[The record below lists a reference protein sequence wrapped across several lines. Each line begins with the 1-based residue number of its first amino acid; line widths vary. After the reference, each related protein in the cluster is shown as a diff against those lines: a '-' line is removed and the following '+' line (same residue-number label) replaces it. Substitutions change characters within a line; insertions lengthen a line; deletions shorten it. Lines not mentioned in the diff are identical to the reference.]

1 MSFKRLF
8 LFAAFVLAFLTAAN
22 SFSINNFEFK
32 PSLQSYA
39 GASNNKSSIYNG
51 ENYSLAYLFINAPL
65 QYSFDVIPAALYAEP
80 YFKTYYSKAFEEDQK
95 LAFANAFLLLNFGD
109 YSLKL
114 GRQYYADSDTNFAVY
129 FGPDDNYDFSFPS
142 YIDGAAFSFGGDILS
157 YDIILG
163 KTEDLTGGF
172 KLDISPYAFWKI
184 SLFSYFTK
192 LPKEETLYLFGAGTR
207 LNLTSKLS
215 AAAYFAFNAG
225 KEEYQMFNNSF
236 EKKYNGY
243 FLGVNAEADLSS
255 DSLSTLLFLN
265 WAFSSPSDS
274 SSEPFT
280 PISAYNIYGDIA
292 GGQKLFSNA
301 IQALSFGVNISPQA
315 MPRLNLDFEIFY
327 YSSSFKDS
335 FNQYIGSEVNLS
347 AAYAFEDFS
356 LKLNYAY
363 FYSDTGFL
371 EEASLSSYDIN
382 KYIHMLGL
390 YLCIDKLF

>member
-39 GASNNKSSIYNG
+39 GASNNKSAIYNG
-51 ENYSLAYLFINAPL
+51 EDYSLAYLFINAPL

-80 YFKTYYSKAFEEDQK
+80 YFKTYYSKAFEEEQK
-95 LAFANAFLLLNFGD
+95 LAFANAFLLLSFGD

-114 GRQYYADSDTNFAVY
+114 GRQYYGGNDTKFAVY
-129 FGPDDNYDFSFPS
+129 FGPDDNFDFSFPS

-172 KLDISPYAFWKI
+172 NLDISPYAFWKI
-184 SLFSYFTK
+184 SLFSYFTQ
-192 LPKEETLYLFGAGTR
+192 LPKEETLYLFGGGTR

-225 KEEYQMFNNSF
+225 SEEYQMFNHTF
-236 EKKYNGY
+236 KKEYDGY
-243 FLGVNAEADLSS
+243 FLGVNSEADLSS
-255 DSLSTLLFLN
+255 DSLSALLYLN
-265 WAFSSPSDS
+265 WTFASPSDS

-292 GGQKLFSNA
+292 GGQNLFSNA
-301 IQALSFGVNISPQA
+301 VQALSFGANISPQA

-335 FNQYIGSEVNLS
+335 FNRYIGSEINLS

-356 LKLNYAY
+356 LRLNYAY
-363 FYSDTGFL
+363 FYPDTGFL
-371 EEASLSSYDIN
+371 EDASLSDYDIN

-390 YLCIDKLF
+390 YLRVDNLF